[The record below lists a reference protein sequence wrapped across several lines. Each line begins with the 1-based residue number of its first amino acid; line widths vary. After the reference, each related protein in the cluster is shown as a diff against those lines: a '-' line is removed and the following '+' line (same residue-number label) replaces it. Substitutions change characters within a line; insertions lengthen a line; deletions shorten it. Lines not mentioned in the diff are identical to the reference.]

1 MLGMQKQFASQVGR
15 CLTVATHCGQ
25 LCDGC
30 FEARME
36 VNGLTGFTQNRQE
49 DSGILGNAK
58 AYTHTSVAIPEAF
71 AASTMAN
78 FGIHLSNI
86 QKRNAFRHEL
96 DVSKAA
102 NGMIYGFGSRSTKNA
117 LDAMRGLIHKPS

>member
-1 MLGMQKQFASQVGR
+1 MR
-15 CLTVATHCGQ
+15 
-25 LCDGC
+25 DGC

-36 VNGLTGFTQNRQE
+36 VNELTGFRQNRQE

-58 AYTHTSVAIPEAF
+58 AYTHTSVAILEAF
-71 AASTMAN
+71 AALFMAK

-86 QKRNAFRHEL
+86 QKRNAFRHDL
-96 DVSKAA
+96 NVLKAA

-117 LDAMRGLIHKPS
+117 LDAMRGLIHTPS

>member
-1 MLGMQKQFASQVGR
+1 MR
-15 CLTVATHCGQ
+15 
-25 LCDGC
+25 DGC

-36 VNGLTGFTQNRQE
+36 VNELTGFRQNRQE

-58 AYTHTSVAIPEAF
+58 AYTHTSVAILESF
-71 AASTMAN
+71 AALFMAK

-86 QKRNAFRHEL
+86 QKRNAFRHDL
-96 DVSKAA
+96 NVSKAA

-117 LDAMRGLIHKPS
+117 LDAMRGLIHTPS

>member
-1 MLGMQKQFASQVGR
+1 MR
-15 CLTVATHCGQ
+15 
-25 LCDGC
+25 DGC

-36 VNGLTGFTQNRQE
+36 VNELTGFTQNRQE

-58 AYTHTSVAIPEAF
+58 AYTHTSVAILEAF
-71 AASTMAN
+71 AALFMAK

-86 QKRNAFRHEL
+86 QKRNAFRHDL
-96 DVSKAA
+96 NVLKAA

-117 LDAMRGLIHKPS
+117 LDAMRGLIHTPS